1 MRKRYLGAAVLAGGI
16 LATGLLTGVAGA
28 GSSGDGTH
36 ARTLVVIEHP
46 DTDAI
51 VHLNA
56 DGKDHVGD
64 LLPFNNPVYDA
75 ANKVKVGDDQGNC
88 IHVRVDPDNKTGAY
102 ECNWTTNLKG
112 GSITVE
118 GAFLDAGPSTLA
130 VIGGTGRYKLV
141 RGTMDLAATPEGNYS
156 FTFRLR

>member
-1 MRKRYLGAAVLAGGI
+1 MRKRYLGIAVLAGG
-16 LATGLLTGVAGA
+16 LLTTGAVVGIATAGNA
-28 GSSGDGTH
+28 SDGTRGR
-36 ARTLVVIEHP
+36 ALVLIEHP
-46 DTDAI
+46 DTDTV

-88 IHVRVDPDNKTGAY
+88 IHVRVDPANKTGAY
-102 ECNWTTNLKG
+102 ECNWTTNLSG

-130 VIGGTGRYKLV
+130 VIGGTGRYKLS
-141 RGTMDLAATPEGNYS
+141 RGTMDLAPTADGNYS
-156 FTFRLR
+156 FTFHLR